1 MAQECTFLHEDV
13 DDVKVVINFDFPNNT
28 EDYIHRIGR
37 TGRSTHKGTS
47 YTFFTPANS
56 SKAHDLIGV
65 LKEANQYIN
74 PELEQYARSGGGG
87 GRNRGGGRGRFGN
100 SGRDRPMRYDGKGRR
115 GDDYRSGNGDDRG
128 PKFPRRDDYGSGNRN
143 DYGSRN
149 GGFGANRDRDGGF
162 KSNGFGGSNDRGG
175 YGSRD
180 NAKPSSGF
188 GSNTEK
194 SNTYGGHDLRSSGY
208 SARQQ
213 NGTTGGFSEGS
224 VPLPNFS
231 KPPPSFGAPPAGG
244 FSAPPPTRRPE
255 ERQRPPLASTI
266 GSSFGSMSTG
276 STYSATN
283 SSSFTSSNQFP
294 SNQARPYASRPN
306 VPSAVG
312 SGV

>member
-1 MAQECTFLHEDV
+1 MAQEFVTCTFQHEDV

-37 TGRSTHKGTS
+37 TGRSNHKGTS
-47 YTFFTPANS
+47 YTFFTPANGP
-56 SKAHDLIGV
+56 KARDLIGV

-100 SGRDRPMRYDGKGRR
+100 SGRDRPMRNDYKGRR

-143 DYGSRN
+143 DYGSKT
-149 GGFGANRDRDGGF
+149 GGFGGNKDRDGGF
-162 KSNGFGGSNDRGG
+162 RANGFGASNDRGG

-180 NAKPSSGF
+180 SSKPSSGF
-188 GSNTEK
+188 GSSSAVK
-194 SNTYGGHDLRSSGY
+194 SAPYGEHDLRSTGY

-213 NGTTGGFSEGS
+213 NGTSGGFTGGS

-231 KPPPSFGAPPAGG
+231 KPPPSFGAPAAAG
-244 FSAPPPTRRPE
+244 FTTPPPATRRPE

-276 STYSATN
+276 GYSASNASTIP
-283 SSSFTSSNQFP
+283 SSSVP
-294 SNQARPYASRPN
+294 SRPYGSRAT
-306 VPSAVG
+306 VPSAVAN
-312 SGV
+312 GV